1 MVGEAVGSEVVG
13 DTVGAAVG
21 SEVVGE
27 VVRHV
32 NVCVAAEPLNAVSE
46 NTDVHALLTTSTV

>member
-13 DTVGAAVG
+13 DAVGAAVG

-27 VVRHV
+27 AVRHV
-32 NVCVAAEPLNAVSE
+32 NVCVALEL
-46 NTDVHALLTTSTV
+46 